1 MLAALRAVLLNLTIF
16 WTGHNHMSDQNENV
30 PTVDY
35 MIAACAI
42 AAAIVPF
49 ASLFPFRL
57 NWTTLFDW
65 LVNLLCVAAFYVG
78 SRRLLQ
84 RLTDLEMLEPDTDGT
99 FHRIRT
105 SVARLSLVGL
115 STMTVAWL
123 ISDYIGR

>member
-1 MLAALRAVLLNLTIF
+1 
-16 WTGHNHMSDQNENV
+16 MSNQYDSME
-30 PTVDY
+30 TMDY

-42 AAAIVPF
+42 AAALVPL
-49 ASLFPFRL
+49 ASLFPFRMS
-57 NWTTLFDW
+57 WITLFDW
-65 LVNLLCVAAFYVG
+65 LVNLLCVAAFYMG

-84 RLTDLEMLEPDTDGT
+84 RLTDLESNELDPKGT

-123 ISDYIGR
+123 ISDYFGH